1 MLLEVGTSKLDETAF
16 SRHMHAN
23 TGGVSVST
31 LNSLKH
37 TSDGKVGDPNDGIY
51 RLIVRGKSTAEKA
64 PVLFDVMLAALTDAK
79 LDNKKRAIEI
89 LRSTKAGMESSFST
103 SGNGYA
109 QRRIF
114 ARRSIAGYIDEV
126 TGGISYF
133 DTVKSMLVTA
143 EKDWPSLLQRLE
155 KVRMYILDKE
165 STIINLSADAET
177 LKKVDSAVDTF
188 VSKLPKANRPKDT
201 GATIASHGK
210 DPMRLKSE
218 NEGFIVPTQVNF
230 VATGGALFSQGEQVS
245 GAFEVV
251 VRSLSHGYLW
261 DTVRVMGGAY
271 GGSCSLSMVS
281 GTFVCSSYRD
291 PNLAQTLTAF
301 ENIAE
306 HLETHPPNMTDMQP
320 AIIGAIGD
328 LDQPLGPDR
337 KGYVSMMRFLS
348 GETLAARQ
356 QKRDEIFSTSP
367 ADFAAF
373 AKKLRVSVKNW
384 RVSVFGSEAAFSK
397 ANAVLAKDSFISAKS
412 IL

>member
-210 DPMRLKSE
+210 DPMRLKS
-218 NEGFIVPTQVNF
+218 
-230 VATGGALFSQGEQVS
+230 
-245 GAFEVV
+245 
-251 VRSLSHGYLW
+251 
-261 DTVRVMGGAY
+261 
-271 GGSCSLSMVS
+271 
-281 GTFVCSSYRD
+281 
-291 PNLAQTLTAF
+291 
-301 ENIAE
+301 
-306 HLETHPPNMTDMQP
+306 
-320 AIIGAIGD
+320 
-328 LDQPLGPDR
+328 
-337 KGYVSMMRFLS
+337 
-348 GETLAARQ
+348 
-356 QKRDEIFSTSP
+356 
-367 ADFAAF
+367 
-373 AKKLRVSVKNW
+373 
-384 RVSVFGSEAAFSK
+384 
-397 ANAVLAKDSFISAKS
+397 
-412 IL
+412 